1 MAFISKDDA
10 INNANSNIT
19 TPTEPH
25 LTPVGTTNVIR
36 ATNLKNWLRELL
48 DWAFPTTAT
57 SLKGKSPIV
66 STNNTNY
73 GAITWEQLV
82 PIGTVMPWAGSS
94 STPPDGFLFCDG
106 TLASQATY
114 PDLFAVIGNNY
125 GIAPTGQFLLP
136 RMQGNVPLGF
146 DSGSSTTP
154 PQNPSFN
161 QSNYGKV
168 GNSGGARNVSLSLSQ
183 LPSHN
188 HGDGSYSA
196 VGGASAEHIHTIKG
210 KTIFYGGGGNVV
222 EALTFAGTQP
232 DNTALTGSPRGTK
245 EGNHSHTVSGVSDNT
260 GGNSAHENRMPYVVM
275 KYIIKT

>member
-1 MAFISKDDA
+1 MAFNSKDDA
-10 INNANSNIT
+10 KNNMNSNIT

-25 LTPVGTTNVIR
+25 LTPVGTTNTIR
-36 ATNLKNWLRELL
+36 ATNLKNWLNELL
-48 DWAFPTTAT
+48 DWVFPISGT

-106 TLASQATY
+106 TLVSDTTY
-114 PDLFAVIGNNY
+114 ADLFAIIGNNY
-125 GIAPTGQFLLP
+125 GVAPSGQFLLP
-136 RMQGNVPLGF
+136 RMQGSVPLGF
-146 DSGSSTTP
+146 DSGSSISPNSGVTAT
-154 PQNPSFN
+154 

-168 GNSGGARNVSLSLSQ
+168 GNRGGLRNVTLQQSQ
-183 LPSHN
+183 LASHT
-188 HGDGSYSA
+188 HGSNYTAASGNSA
-196 VGGASAEHIHTIKG
+196 KHLHTVKG
-210 KTIFYGGGGNVV
+210 KTIFYKGGGGVV
-222 EALTFAGTQP
+222 EALMYAGTQP
-232 DNTALTGSPRGTK
+232 NGAGLTGNPKGTP
-245 EGNHSHTVSGVSDNT
+245 EGNHSHSVTGSSKSA